1 MRQFNFLLNLFF
13 YTKRDI
19 KGLLTDI
26 VAQQK
31 MWYNQVYTKNE
42 DKHYVY

>member
-26 VAQQK
+26 VAHQK
-31 MWYNQVYTKNE
+31 LWYNQVYTRNE
-42 DKHYVY
+42 GK